1 MTDRPNA
8 GTRSYPV
15 THAEAASDL
24 YTLHVDGTE
33 IFCHT
38 ARVSARPEN
47 QPWPGHQRP
56 LDQTELAAFAHW
68 DQAGPTTVVVES
80 QRTVEQATV
89 RPLRHG
95 ITPVVE
101 ATTVSFDIPGPG
113 YYVVEIDDEHN
124 ALHLF
129 VNDLE
134 RPEASGVTHRFE
146 PGRHDAGLIEL
157 HSGDHVHLE
166 PGAVVYGVINARDA
180 ENIRITGTGILDAS
194 GVKRFQYPNMLYF
207 ERCKNVRVE
216 GIVLRDPHVW
226 AAKVLQC
233 DTVSFDNVKLIGCWR
248 YNSDGL
254 DFVDSRGVRVNNC
267 FVRSFD
273 DSIVVK
279 SLEPGSHEVGDVL
292 VRGCTIWT
300 DWGVSLGV
308 TYETRADVIE
318 NIAFEDCDIL
328 HSIRGRGILGVNPND
343 RGTVR
348 NVRFEDIRIEDARS
362 RLIDLIVEE
371 SMWATDSERGEVKDV
386 QFRNVV
392 VHGETNHRSRIQGY
406 DDNHRI
412 SGVRID
418 GLAVGGTRVRDLD
431 SALIDVGPYA
441 DDVLLG

>member
-1 MTDRPNA
+1 
-8 GTRSYPV
+8 V
-15 THAEAASDL
+15 
-24 YTLHVDGTE
+24 
-33 IFCHT
+33 
-38 ARVSARPEN
+38 
-47 QPWPGHQRP
+47 PGHQRP

-68 DQAGPTTVVVES
+68 DQAGLATVVVES
-80 QRTVEQATV
+80 QRTVAQATV

-113 YYVVEIDDEHN
+113 YYVVEVDDEHN

-129 VNDLE
+129 VNDFE
-134 RPEASGVTHRFE
+134 PPDASGVTHRFE
-146 PGRHDAGLIEL
+146 PGRHDEGLIEL

-233 DTVSFDNVKLIGCWR
+233 DNVSFDNVKLIGCWR

-279 SLEPGSHEVGDVL
+279 SLEAGSHDVGDVL

-308 TYETRADVIE
+308 TYETRADVIG

-348 NVRFEDIRIEDARS
+348 NVRFEDIRVEDARS

-371 SMWATDSERGEVKDV
+371 SMWATDSERGQVKDV
-386 QFRNVV
+386 RFRDIV
-392 VHGETNHRSRIQGY
+392 VHGENNYRSRIQGY

-418 GLAVGGTRVRDLD
+418 GLAIGGTRVRDLD
-431 SALIDVGPYA
+431 SARIDVGPYA
-441 DDVLLG
+441 DDVSIE